1 VTKIYPEK
9 ISGLTGFIIFEQ
21 NCTEMELK
29 SYDKPW
35 LPAFKGV
42 FLIIFGIVAM
52 LQIAGTIKS
61 LAVMF
66 IFLIAMIGI
75 LLIFTGIRYKN
86 SQYRIWT
93 IISGIIHLAFVIYL
107 STRIET
113 ADTLNAAREGVA
125 TLIIV
130 WLVFYAITEVVEA
143 VILISLR
150 NAFATLFLINAL
162 LTLLFGYFLYV
173 VSGNFTSQGVFHLGL
188 IAIIFGI
195 VNELSAYLL
204 SRIKS

>member
-1 VTKIYPEK
+1 M
-9 ISGLTGFIIFEQ
+9 GFIIFEQ
-21 NCTEMELK
+21 NLTAMELK

-52 LQIAGTIKS
+52 LQIVGTIKS
-61 LAVMF
+61 LAVLF

-75 LLIFTGIRYKN
+75 LLIFTGLKYKN
-86 SQYRIWT
+86 FQFRIWT

-107 STRIET
+107 STQLET
-113 ADTLNAAREGVA
+113 AKDLNAAREGIS
-125 TLIIV
+125 TLIII

-143 VILISLR
+143 GILISLK
-150 NAFATLFLINAL
+150 NGFATLFLINAL

-188 IAIIFGI
+188 IALIFGI

-204 SRIKS
+204 SRLKE

>member
-1 VTKIYPEK
+1 
-9 ISGLTGFIIFEQ
+9 
-21 NCTEMELK
+21 MELK

-35 LPAFKGV
+35 LPAFKGI

-52 LQIAGTIKS
+52 LQIVGTIKS
-61 LAVMF
+61 LAVLF

-107 STRIET
+107 STQLET
-113 ADTLNAAREGVA
+113 AETITDAREGVSA
-125 TLIIV
+125 VILA

-143 VILISLR
+143 GILISLK

-173 VSGNFTSQGVFHLGL
+173 VSGNFTPQGVFYLGL

>member
-1 VTKIYPEK
+1 
-9 ISGLTGFIIFEQ
+9 
-21 NCTEMELK
+21 MELK

-52 LQIAGTIKS
+52 LQIVGTIKS

-125 TLIIV
+125 TLIIA

-143 VILISLR
+143 GILISLR

-162 LTLLFGYFLYV
+162 LTLLFGYFLHV

-188 IAIIFGI
+188 IAVIFGI